1 MSDQLAR
8 FFAAAAERADAV
20 PLAGAA
26 AARRTGTR
34 RRRARIATLA
44 AVCALV
50 VGAIPVGVHELTT
63 HRRFVPLVPPTSAP
77 TTAPPSPTPSASASA
92 SADPCSF
99 QPAQC
104 YPPVRQWHEERL
116 PAPCTQPSHPSDA
129 LIVQRRSE
137 SRSSYYDLAK
147 QGTTMYAV
155 TLTRYRNGGA
165 AKYLAE
171 VRTELARCGT
181 VARTSDFDNAKVTL
195 TYRRVST
202 GIGGDES
209 LLASRSYRY
218 VTEGQPPSNPTYP
231 IAMVRIGDVV
241 AVVYDY
247 GWEGSPSLRSR
258 FDQFVADAIAEV
270 RAGKP

>member
-1 MSDQLAR
+1 
-8 FFAAAAERADAV
+8 
-20 PLAGAA
+20 
-26 AARRTGTR
+26 
-34 RRRARIATLA
+34 
-44 AVCALV
+44 
-50 VGAIPVGVHELTT
+50 
-63 HRRFVPLVPPTSAP
+63 
-77 TTAPPSPTPSASASA
+77 
-92 SADPCSF
+92 
-99 QPAQC
+99 
-104 YPPVRQWHEERL
+104 
-116 PAPCTQPSHPSDA
+116 
-129 LIVQRRSE
+129 VQRRSE
-137 SRSSYYDLAK
+137 SRWSYYDLAK
-147 QGTTMYAV
+147 NGTTMYSV

-171 VRTELARCGT
+171 VRTELARCRT
-181 VARTSDFDNAKVTL
+181 VARTGDFNAKVTL

-258 FDQFVADAIAEV
+258 FNQFVADAIAEV